1 MIKLIPGLNGKIEWS
16 FGDEKKSS
24 RLTFLYACREEL
36 YLYRRSFVFCKLS
49 FLAGMSR
56 LIGKQILTNHSVE
69 GCNLEVSMEIQW
81 YPGHMAKSR
90 RELKE
95 ILPLINLAVEVA
107 DARLPKSSRN
117 PDLDKVLGDK
127 PRVLLL
133 NKADLAETEKVA
145 AWVTYYSSR
154 QQRVLPFNAKTGEGL
169 SQLYQVFEEVAAALD
184 RMRGRKSRQLR
195 ICVVGVP
202 NVGKSSVLNRLV
214 RRNAAQVGNK
224 PGVTKGRQWVKKGR
238 WEVLDTPGLLWPKI
252 EDDMTGWLL
261 AFTGTIKPEILQPEE
276 LALRLIQMLTEEY
289 PSRLKEVYGLSDLD
303 RAEQVLEAIG
313 RKRGCLVK
321 GGQVDSLRAANLL
334 WNDFRS
340 GALGRFTLEDPPL
353 SFPC

>member
-1 MIKLIPGLNGKIEWS
+1 
-16 FGDEKKSS
+16 
-24 RLTFLYACREEL
+24 
-36 YLYRRSFVFCKLS
+36 
-49 FLAGMSR
+49 
-56 LIGKQILTNHSVE
+56 
-69 GCNLEVSMEIQW
+69 MEIQW

-95 ILPLINLAVEVA
+95 ILPLINLVVEVA

-117 PDLDKVLGDK
+117 PDLHKILGNK

-133 NKADLAETEKVA
+133 NKSDLGEAEKVA
-145 AWVTYYSSR
+145 AWVAYYTSR
-154 QQRVLPFNAKTGEGL
+154 QERVLPFNAKTGEGL
-169 SQLYQVFEEVAAALD
+169 SQLSQVFAEAAAAL
-184 RMRGRKSRQLR
+184 GRTRAGKSRQLR

-214 RRNAAQVGNK
+214 GRNAARVGNR
-224 PGVTKGRQWVKKGR
+224 PGVTKGRQWVKKGC

-252 EDDMTGWLL
+252 EDEMTGWLL
-261 AFTGTIKPEILQPEE
+261 AFTGTIKPELLHPEE
-276 LALRLIQMLTEEY
+276 LALRLIQMLAEEY
-289 PSRLKEVYGLSDLD
+289 PSRLKKVYGLSHLD
-303 RAEQVLEAIG
+303 QAGQVLEAIG

-321 GGQVDSLRAANLL
+321 GGQVDWLRAANLV

>member
-1 MIKLIPGLNGKIEWS
+1 
-16 FGDEKKSS
+16 
-24 RLTFLYACREEL
+24 
-36 YLYRRSFVFCKLS
+36 
-49 FLAGMSR
+49 
-56 LIGKQILTNHSVE
+56 
-69 GCNLEVSMEIQW
+69 MEIQW

-95 ILPLINLAVEVA
+95 ILPLINLVVEVA

-117 PDLDKVLGDK
+117 PDLHKILGNK

-133 NKADLAETEKVA
+133 NKSDLGEAEKVA
-145 AWVTYYSSR
+145 AWVAYYTSR
-154 QQRVLPFNAKTGEGL
+154 QERVLPFNAKTGEGL
-169 SQLYQVFEEVAAALD
+169 SQLSQVFAEAAAAL
-184 RMRGRKSRQLR
+184 GRTRAGKSRQLR

-214 RRNAAQVGNK
+214 GRNAARVGNR
-224 PGVTKGRQWVKKGR
+224 PGVTKGRQWVKKGC

-252 EDDMTGWLL
+252 EDEMTGWLL
-261 AFTGTIKPEILQPEE
+261 AFTGTIKPELLHPEE
-276 LALRLIQMLTEEY
+276 LALRLIQMLAEEY
-289 PSRLKEVYGLSDLD
+289 PSRLKKVYGLSHLD
-303 RAEQVLEAIG
+303 QAGQVLEAIG

-321 GGQVDSLRAANLL
+321 GGQVDWLRAANLV

-340 GALGRFTLEDPPL
+340 GALGRFTLEDPLL

>member
-1 MIKLIPGLNGKIEWS
+1 M
-16 FGDEKKSS
+16 
-24 RLTFLYACREEL
+24 
-36 YLYRRSFVFCKLS
+36 
-49 FLAGMSR
+49 
-56 LIGKQILTNHSVE
+56 
-69 GCNLEVSMEIQW
+69 
-81 YPGHMAKSR
+81 
-90 RELKE
+90 
-95 ILPLINLAVEVA
+95 
-107 DARLPKSSRN
+107 
-117 PDLDKVLGDK
+117 
-127 PRVLLL
+127 
-133 NKADLAETEKVA
+133 
-145 AWVTYYSSR
+145 
-154 QQRVLPFNAKTGEGL
+154 
-169 SQLYQVFEEVAAALD
+169 YQVFEEVAVALG

-313 RKRGCLVK
+313 RRGCLVK
-321 GGQVDSLRAANLL
+321 GGQVDSLRAIICYGMIFVPGLGLYPGRSASFFSLL
-334 WNDFRS
+334 NSIR
-340 GALGRFTLEDPPL
+340 GRL
-353 SFPC
+353 STNVLR